1 MKKRVLVADDSITIQ
16 KVVELSLSESYEVRC
31 AANGAQAIELL
42 EDYRPDIVL
51 CDAMMPEKDGYEVCA
66 FVKGHAQLGHTP
78 VLLLH
83 GAFESFDEARARDV
97 GADETLTK
105 PFDTQTLIDMVG
117 KLLAQIEQP
126 AAEAAP
132 QEEAPPQEV
141 VAKVEEDVESAFGAF
156 EEKAEPAEEPSA
168 PGAEEP
174 PEAEETLAIPAPTMQ
189 SMADG
194 DAPQAEPPK
203 EEGEA
208 GEAAEAEPLSYRG
221 ETVAVKRRE
230 LARVLDEEKES
241 PEIVIAG
248 PEAPE
253 ESLAEAP
260 GTSPAEAY
268 GASPAESRAGS
279 SAEDVASEL
288 DAELANMDF
297 GGDEESSPLGEAA
310 EEPVAEAQEESPLE
324 DDVPSE
330 SAPAAEAETE
340 AEEAAAPPLPSEP
353 TLDVSQEAIP
363 AESAPS
369 EEAVKEPVETEAP
382 ARAEEEE
389 APILGEE
396 SAEQVPEAYYEPP
409 QGVTEDDRAFA
420 REMSES
426 SSVSATE
433 MLGEEAEKAP
443 VEEPREEEQAPAAEE
458 EEKAQTEA
466 EEMPTSELLKEMGE
480 PSAPSARELLSEE
493 EIQKVVESAVK
504 RISEKVLRE
513 IAWEVVPDLAEVLI
527 RKKIEEIE
535 KGAEKKK

>member
-31 AANGAQAIELL
+31 AANGAQAIELF
-42 EDYRPDIVL
+42 EDYGPDIVL
-51 CDAMMPEKDGYEVCA
+51 CDALMPEKDGYEVCA
-66 FVKGHAQLGHTP
+66 FVKGHAQLRHTP
-78 VLLLH
+78 VLMLH

-117 KLLAQIEQP
+117 KLLSQIAQP
-126 AAEAAP
+126 SAEAAS

-141 VAKVEEDVESAFGAF
+141 VAKVEEDVESAFEAF
-156 EEKAEPAEEPSA
+156 EEKAGPAEEPSA
-168 PGAEEP
+168 PEEP
-174 PEAEETLAIPAPTMQ
+174 PEAEETMAIPVPTMQ
-189 SMADG
+189 SLAAG

-203 EEGEA
+203 EA
-208 GEAAEAEPLSYRG
+208 GEAAESEPSYRG
-221 ETVAVKRRE
+221 ETVAVPRRE
-230 LARVLDEEKES
+230 LAQALEEDKKPSEGAT
-241 PEIVIAG
+241 AG

-253 ESLAEAP
+253 ESPAEAP
-260 GTSPAEAY
+260 GTSPAEAF
-268 GASPAESRAGS
+268 GASLAESGAGS
-279 SAEDVASEL
+279 PAEDVASEL

-297 GGDEESSPLGEAA
+297 GGDEEPSPLGEAA

-324 DDVPSE
+324 ADVPSE

-353 TLDVSQEAIP
+353 TLDVSQEAMP

-420 REMSES
+420 REMAES

-433 MLGEEAEKAP
+433 MLGDEAVKAP
-443 VEEPREEEQAPAAEE
+443 AEEPREEEQAPAAEE
-458 EEKAQTEA
+458 EKARTET
-466 EEMPTSELLKEMGE
+466 EEMATSELLKEMGE
-480 PSAPSARELLSEE
+480 PSARELLNEE
-493 EIQKVVESAVK
+493 EIQKVVERAVK

-535 KGAEKKK
+535 KDAEKKK